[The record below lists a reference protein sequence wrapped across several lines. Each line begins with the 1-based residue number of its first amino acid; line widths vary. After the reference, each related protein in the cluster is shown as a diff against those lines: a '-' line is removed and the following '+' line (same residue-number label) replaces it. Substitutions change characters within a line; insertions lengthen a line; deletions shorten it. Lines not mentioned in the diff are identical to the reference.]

1 MRTSRNLSCR
11 EPEDASR
18 AGHGNAMN
26 ALLQKN
32 DFHGDSCSASKT
44 LRLCPRPCDSDDMW
58 DSFWPDVVVALIGAV
73 FTVIIAYVTYRVNAS
88 RQERAA
94 VQSLIDEL
102 HYRRALRPNSGRII
116 PSASTAV
123 DFASVSASV
132 RTMRVDIRS
141 ARDRARQD
149 ESVQR
154 PLARMTKACNRFLTE
169 SRLDPSRYQILLGEL
184 TDELAKQVRELKK
197 IQPQLTARQ
206 PGGGSD

>member
-1 MRTSRNLSCR
+1 
-11 EPEDASR
+11 
-18 AGHGNAMN
+18 
-26 ALLQKN
+26 
-32 DFHGDSCSASKT
+32 
-44 LRLCPRPCDSDDMW
+44 MW
-58 DSFWPDVVVALIGAV
+58 DSFWPDVIIALIGAA
-73 FTVIIAYVTYRVNAS
+73 FTVVIAYVTYRVNAS

-102 HYRRALRPNSGRII
+102 HYRRALRPNSGRIV
-116 PSASTAV
+116 PSAATEV
-123 DFASVSASV
+123 DFASVSASI

-169 SRLDPSRYQILLGEL
+169 ARLDPSQYQLLLGNL
-184 TDELAKQVRELKK
+184 TADLADQVRELKRN
-197 IQPQLTARQ
+197 QPRLTARH